1 MSMKIELMLA
11 ATAWSFVLVKEI
23 SLEARVRIII
33 IIRINAIRGCINV
46 AIAYRIY
53 NALM

>member
-23 SLEARVRIII
+23 SLEARVRI
-33 IIRINAIRGCINV
+33 NAIRGCINV